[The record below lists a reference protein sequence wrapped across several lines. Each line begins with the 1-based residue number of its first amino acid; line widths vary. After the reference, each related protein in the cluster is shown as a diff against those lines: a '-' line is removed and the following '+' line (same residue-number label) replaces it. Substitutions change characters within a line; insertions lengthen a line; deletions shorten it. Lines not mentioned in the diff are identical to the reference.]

1 MQGADSFHHL
11 FLSPP
16 SSTPQHIFQT
26 FQSALRCWLVH
37 WLHQLF
43 GMISLHSLR
52 LQWDK
57 RVGNVVH
64 IMGVTIQ
71 LWKPKLTP
79 ECFLLVPRKAKDDLS
94 TGSKPF
100 FLGKHHHSEELLSG
114 FFLGTNKGGFIRE
127 GSEKGTLEGSC
138 TTSGNLNASDYQR
151 WFTSVHF
158 APSIVKDAAFIC
170 IDSLFHNMSLGIV
183 TTNDDWKAWA
193 SRTLNPTGEDYKG
206 FW

>member
-16 SSTPQHIFQT
+16 SPTPQHIFQT

-114 FFLGTNKGGFIRE
+114 FFWGQTKEASSGRDQRREHSKGVALPQVIWMLLIIR
-127 GSEKGTLEGSC
+127 
-138 TTSGNLNASDYQR
+138 D
-151 WFTSVHF
+151 
-158 APSIVKDAAFIC
+158 
-170 IDSLFHNMSLGIV
+170 DSLLFTLHQVL
-183 TTNDDWKAWA
+183 WKMLHLSALTHCFATWA
-193 SRTLNPTGEDYKG
+193 
-206 FW
+206 